1 MKIGILA
8 HPFAGQLDK
17 IQYPTRYV
25 NWIRLSGAIP
35 VVFSC
40 YEPISLKEVDGLLLT
55 GGDIEL
61 PKYTR
66 RQYTIYLKSVQQCIR
81 KAKQYND
88 RGVYFP
94 IWGTCL
100 GFELMIALETSNSI
114 STLFDTMDVCDHYA
128 EAALSFTSAP
138 SRIKSYF
145 TPTELA
151 RFKRVRC
158 ANHRHHYGFQRKFDF
173 LNVVSLDHG
182 YINLVEFKWY
192 PFYGCQF
199 HVEDPFNETSTLLS
213 YQLSKF
219 FKEECSK
226 N

>member
-8 HPFAGQLDK
+8 HPLAGQTDK
-17 IQYPTRYV
+17 IKYPARYV

-40 YEPISLKEVDGLLLT
+40 YDSIPLHEVNGLLLT
-55 GGDIEL
+55 GGDIEM

-66 RQYTIYLKSVQQCIR
+66 QQYTVYLKAVQRCIR

-100 GFELMIALETSNSI
+100 GFELLIALEISQSI
-114 STLFDTMDVCDHYA
+114 STVFDTMDVCDHYA
-128 EAALSFTSAP
+128 ESTLSFTSVP
-138 SRIKSYF
+138 SSIKSYF

-151 RFKRVRC
+151 RFKKIRC
-158 ANHRHHYGFQRKFDF
+158 TNHRHHYGFQRKFDF
-173 LNVVSLDHG
+173 LKIVSMDHG
-182 YINLVEFKWY
+182 FINLFEFKAY

-199 HVEDPFNETSTLLS
+199 HIEDPFNETSTLLS
-213 YQLSKF
+213 YQLSLF
-219 FKEECSK
+219 FKEECGK